1 MSRKGEL
8 FKNTIIISI
17 GKISTQFISFLLVP
31 LYTSQVSVSD
41 YGYIDLIQAYVSL
54 LIPIIILRFD
64 SAVFRFLIDVRKQFQ
79 KQIRIISTAV
89 LIIVLEL
96 LLIVSVS
103 FLIHQWFDIR
113 FFYAILLNI
122 ICLAGSQIALQ
133 VSRGIGSNISYAIG
147 SIVSALTNITCSFL
161 FVYILK
167 MGGEGI
173 LLSSSIANLICILYL
188 FFNNK
193 MYQKISIKGFDKRTL
208 GQMLKYSLPMIPD
221 GISWWMINTS
231 DRTIISM
238 MISMTANG
246 FYAISSKF
254 SNILMSVFQIF
265 SMSWQ
270 ENAAIHMNDE
280 DADVYFSEVIDDIF
294 RIFYSICLLLL
305 SSMYIIFKIF
315 VDPSYNEAYTYI
327 PILLISNVFNAI
339 ASAIGSIYTAKKETL
354 KVAKT
359 TITAAIMNIIT
370 HVLLVRFI
378 GIYAAAVSTL
388 LSCIYI
394 MLYRLI
400 DIRKYVKIELDK
412 KLYILSSF
420 AFLFLVVIY
429 YSNNLFLQTI
439 GLLLTVVVVYFLNR
453 KAAQKI
459 FSLTKNLFTKKKE
472 KK

>member
-41 YGYIDLIQAYVSL
+41 YGYIDLIQTYVSL

-64 SAVFRFLIDVRKQFQ
+64 SAVFRFLIDVRKQFK
-79 KQIRIISTAV
+79 KQIQIISTVV

-96 LLIVSVS
+96 LLIIGAS

-113 FFYAILLNI
+113 FFYVILLNI
-122 ICLAGSQIALQ
+122 ICLAGSQIVLQ

-147 SIVSALTNITCSFL
+147 SIISALTNITCSLL

-167 MGGEGI
+167 MGGGGI

-188 FFNNK
+188 FFSNR
-193 MYQKISIKGFDKRTL
+193 MYQKISIKGFDKRML

-238 MISMTANG
+238 MIGMTANG

-270 ENAAIHMNDE
+270 ENAAVHMNDE

-305 SSMYIIFKIF
+305 SSMYIIFI
-315 VDPSYNEAYTYI
+315 DPSYNEAYMYI

-388 LSCIYI
+388 LPCIYI

-420 AFLFLVVIY
+420 AFLFSVVIY

-439 GLLLTVVVVYFLNR
+439 GLLFTVVIAYLLNR
-453 KAAQKI
+453 KTAQKI
-459 FSLTKNLFTKKKE
+459 FSLTKNLFTKRKE